1 MNRRDQILKQLE
13 TAAKAAARKGTQF
26 QGVDPEDIK
35 ELAQDIL
42 LEWTQEHGITK
53 ATTQELL
60 DFARKKN
67 ADGSSIFS
75 RARGAAGTSQR
86 REIAGLEDGRQ
97 EFGSTWVGDPE
108 KQCVPMTKSSLD
120 KAAQAL
126 TRNPTE
132 HEMYTTLYRLHE
144 GQLVYQGQPDQL
156 SQRVRY
162 QAPLSRTREWC
173 TKAQVD
179 LLKYHFHAKS
189 SSCPTCKRI
198 ATFIRGVEQEQVEQ
212 TVNSLV
218 EQIRIIALDLRRKTK
233 R

>member
-1 MNRRDQILKQLE
+1 MNQRQSQIFEQLYK
-13 TAAKAAARKGTQF
+13 AAKAAARKGTVG
-26 QGVDPEDIK
+26 QGVEPEDIQD
-35 ELAQDIL
+35 LAQDIVHG
-42 LEWTQEHGITK
+42 WTQEHGVTK

-60 DFARKKN
+60 DFAREKN

-86 REIAGLEDGRQ
+86 REIAGLETGRQ
-97 EFGSTWVGDPE
+97 EFGSTWVTADPATR
-108 KQCVPMTKSSLD
+108 CVLMTKSSLD

-126 TRNPTE
+126 TQNRTE
-132 HEMYTTLYRLHE
+132 REMYTTLYRLHE
-144 GQLVYQGQPDQL
+144 GQLVYQGQPAQL
-156 SQRVRY
+156 SKRVRY
-162 QAPLSRTREWC
+162 QSDPSLPREWC

-179 LLKYHFHAKS
+179 LLKYHFKRKS

-218 EQIRIIALDLRRKTK
+218 EQIRIQTGR
-233 R
+233 